1 MPTFEQLTER
11 LVERLRW
18 RIRCGEFT
26 ERSLAR
32 RAGLSQPHLH
42 NVLKGERA
50 LSGAA
55 ADRLL
60 TAAAMTTLDLLAA
73 TEGEE
78 ATRRALRRDGPAP
91 SLPGRLPPL
100 GGRFRPS

>member
-1 MPTFEQLTER
+1 MATFEQLTLR
-11 LVERLRW
+11 LVESLRW

-32 RAGLSQPHLH
+32 QAGLSQPHLH

-50 LSGAA
+50 LSGLA

-60 TAAAMTTLDLLAA
+60 AAAGITALDLLTAA
-73 TEGEE
+73 EGEE
-78 ATRRALRRDGPAP
+78 AMRRALRRDGPAP
-91 SLPGRLPPL
+91 SLRDKPPRPGGP
-100 GGRFRPS
+100 FRPS

>member
-1 MPTFEQLTER
+1 MPTFEELAGR
-11 LVERLRW
+11 LIERLRW

-42 NVLKGERA
+42 NVLKRERA
-50 LSGAA
+50 LSQVA

-60 TAAAMTTLDLLAA
+60 QASGMTTLDLLEAP
-73 TEGEE
+73 EGEE
-78 ATRRALRRDGPAP
+78 AMRRALRRGGPGP
-91 SLPGRLPPL
+91 LLPGRPPL
-100 GGRFRPS
+100 PGGRSRPS

>member
-1 MPTFEQLTER
+1 MATFAQLTLR
-11 LVERLRW
+11 LLDQLRW

-50 LSGAA
+50 LSGPA

-60 TAAAMTTLDLLAA
+60 AAAGITALDLLTA

-78 ATRRALRRDGPAP
+78 AMRRALRRDGSAP
-91 SLPGRLPPL
+91 SPRGKHPPPGEP
-100 GGRFRPS
+100 FHPS